1 MADQSFPFAFS
12 RPYQLAAAPFG
23 IFPSTSEVVVH
34 DRRLI
39 VWFGPWHVESSLD
52 NIVAV
57 AVTGPYSFVRTAGSA
72 RMSMADQGLTLATNG
87 DRGVC
92 MLFEVPVPGIEP
104 TGRVRHPNLTVT
116 VADCEGLAAA
126 LKPE

>member
-1 MADQSFPFAFS
+1 MTDQTFPFAFTRS
-12 RPYQLAAAPFG
+12 YQLAAAPFG
-23 IFPSTSEVVVH
+23 IHPSTSEVVVH
-34 DRRLI
+34 DGRLI
-39 VWFGPWHVESSLD
+39 CFFGPWHVESSLE

-57 AVTGPYSFVRTAGSA
+57 RVTGPFSFVRTAGGA
-72 RMSMADQGLTLATNG
+72 RMSMADRGITLATNG

-92 MLFEVPVPGIEP
+92 VLFEVPVPGIEP

-116 VADCEGLAAA
+116 VADCEGLARV